1 MPKLFGQLMNL
12 FINIEL
18 AIGLT
23 FIGLYLNDALTV
35 PAFITGCVVSVGV
48 GYLICDIIPAGKV
61 GEMLFKN
68 MSEGLPKR
76 LLTTA
81 ITGLIYIFL
90 ISFFN
95 MFASAYTA
103 VWIIWPHA
111 FPMLYLVGYIIL
123 LVFIPINEK
132 ISTAIVGTKK

>member
-12 FINIEL
+12 LINIEL
-18 AIGLT
+18 AIVLT
-23 FIGLYLNDALTV
+23 FLGLYLNGALTV

-61 GEMLFKN
+61 GEAIFKN
-68 MSEGLPKR
+68 MSDGLPKR

-90 ISFFN
+90 ISFCN
-95 MFASAYTA
+95 MFVSAYTD
-103 VWIIWPHA
+103 VMLIWPHA
-111 FPMLYLVGYIIL
+111 FPFLYIAGYIV
-123 LVFIPINEK
+123 LVVCIPINEK
-132 ISTAIVGTKK
+132 ISAAIAGV